1 MALAIIG
8 TILILVYGGWKTC
21 VGSMMLTAGD
31 HNRKLDEYKLEYSDG
46 SSESTGEVVRRE
58 SRKDLI
64 KGIVALG
71 IGFMLLI
78 GLLAG

>member
-1 MALAIIG
+1 MALAIIV
-8 TILILVYGGWKTC
+8 TILILVYGGWKTF
-21 VGSMMLTAGD
+21 VGSTMLTAGD
-31 HNRKLDEYKLEYSDG
+31 HNRKLDEYTAEYSDG
-46 SSESTGEVVRRE
+46 STQSLGDVVRRE

-71 IGFMLLI
+71 IGFMMLI

>member
-1 MALAIIG
+1 MAL
-8 TILILVYGGWKTC
+8 TIVVTISILVYGGWKTY
-21 VGSMMLTAGD
+21 VGSMMLTADD

-46 SSESTGEVVRRE
+46 SSESAGEVVRRE